1 MRTQLYSAFMGYLDV
16 DTSNCS
22 VGRAVGLVGQSWV
35 VLILREVSRG
45 LSRFKDIQDHLGVS
59 RSVLSERLELLVDNG
74 ILELRDYREPG
85 QRGRSEYH
93 LTEKGRDL
101 YPVITALRQWGD
113 KYLADPEGPSTEIL
127 HRDCGAHVHAKLIC
141 DAGHIVQ
148 PEDLDRRPGPS
159 ARMRTAA

>member
-1 MRTQLYSAFMGYLDV
+1 MRAMDYLDV

-45 LSRFKDIQDHLGVS
+45 LRRFKDIQDHLGVS
-59 RSVLSERLELLVDNG
+59 RSVLSERLDMLVENG

-85 QRGRSEYH
+85 QRRRSGYH

-113 KYLADPEGPSTEIL
+113 KYLADPEGPSAEIV
-127 HRDCGAHVHAKLIC
+127 HRGCGAHVHARLVC
-141 DAGHIVQ
+141 DGGHMVQ
-148 PEDLDRRPGPS
+148 PEDLDRLPGPS
-159 ARMRTAA
+159 ARVRTAA